1 MNKHTPGPWTADDY
15 YITAGESSTAKPP
28 HCIAVAPSGAF
39 GNAFRPAD
47 AALIA
52 AAPDL
57 LAALIDFV
65 DRGEWDAEEV
75 IDGSPIARAISAI
88 AKARGA

>member
-1 MNKHTPGPWTADDY
+1 MNKHTLAYTVIRRAYLSGLS
-15 YITAGESSTAKPP
+15 AGMGRNELTFQAAGSM
-28 HCIAVAPSGAF
+28 
-39 GNAFRPAD
+39 AD
-47 AALIA
+47 AFANANTEPVLD